1 VLERVELAMP
11 TLPTGTLLKTV
22 AAPNQALSSLCA
34 EVDPKDS
41 NILQLAADLITT
53 MHANKGCVG
62 LAANQV
68 GRAVRVFALDVSDHP
83 KTTKSHGL
91 FVLINPEIVSSS
103 RNEKSRE
110 GCLSVPDFTGDVKR
124 ATQLTIT
131 GYLPG
136 SDSQITIETQGFEA
150 KAIGHEIDHLNGYLF
165 LDRVAGAHA
174 IFPRKRYL

>member
-1 VLERVELAMP
+1 M
-11 TLPTGTLLKTV
+11 
-22 AAPNQALSSLCA
+22 
-34 EVDPKDS
+34 
-41 NILQLAADLITT
+41 
-53 MHANKGCVG
+53 
-62 LAANQV
+62 
-68 GRAVRVFALDVSDHP
+68 
-83 KTTKSHGL
+83 
-91 FVLINPEIVSSS
+91 INPEIVSSS

-165 LDRVAGAHA
+165 LDRVAFAHA